1 MTWIIVFDIIEE
13 PFYSNSSSIMRSEN
27 IIKSLIKS
35 IGMENFEAEWMSQ
48 PYLMHD
54 KKVLCIVVHDED
66 DVLAIRLMHAPD
78 ILFVIEDMDYETVVD
93 D

>member
-1 MTWIIVFDIIEE
+1 MTWIIVFDIIGE
-13 PFYSNSSSIMRSEN
+13 PFYSNSSSMMRSEN

-48 PYLMHD
+48 PYLLHE
-54 KKVLCIVVHDED
+54 KKVLCITVHDED

-78 ILFVIEDMDYETVVD
+78 ILFVIEDTDYEAVVD